1 MDIDS
6 TPKLKSFWERKE
18 GFTGMIFI
26 ALAAVAGGMALWT
39 ALPTLIAFATG
50 TIHLI
55 ILCAIIAGLVA
66 VLTDAR
72 FWSITSSMFQSVMRL
87 VTGIFVE
94 IDPVGI
100 CKNYIKQLEAKREN
114 INHEMENL
122 KAQKNS
128 IESAIADAT
137 DKMKTALSTA
147 RAAQNKGMENEAGVN
162 ALEAQRQKDFI
173 DKMQFI
179 LEKINMLYAMLE
191 KVEDNCETI
200 IKDTTNQVNA
210 KERERKMWKATSG
223 AIKSASSILMGN
235 SQERALFE
243 AGMESITED
252 IARKNGELDRF
263 VDRSR
268 TILSNMDL
276 QKGVMKDKGMELLK
290 EFENES
296 GSFLISDKDKKRI
309 LADTSFTV
317 TSKKKS
323 TDVSAL

>member
-1 MDIDS
+1 MDME

-18 GFTGMIFI
+18 GFTGMLFLGLG
-26 ALAAVAGGMALWT
+26 ALAGGFALWS

-50 TIHLI
+50 TIHLA
-55 ILCAIIAGLVA
+55 ILLGVIAAILA
-66 VLTDAR
+66 VVTDAR
-72 FWSITSSMFQSVMRL
+72 FWAISSSVFQSLMRFI
-87 VTGIFVE
+87 TGLIVE

-100 CKNYIKQLEAKREN
+100 CKNYIKQLEKKREN

-128 IESAIADAT
+128 IEAAIRDAT
-137 DKMKTALSTA
+137 NKMSTALATA
-147 RAAQNKGMENEAGVN
+147 RAAKAKGLTDDAGVN

-173 DKMQFI
+173 EKMQFI
-179 LEKINMLYAMLE
+179 LEKINMLYAMLD
-191 KVEDNCETI
+191 KVEKNCETI

-210 KERERKMWKATSG
+210 KERERAMWKATSG

-263 VDRSR
+263 VDRSK

-276 QKGVMKDKGMELLK
+276 QNGIMKEKGMELLK
-290 EFENES
+290 EFENSS
-296 GSFLISDKDKKRI
+296 GSLLISDKDMKRI
-309 LADTSFTV
+309 LADNSFSV
-317 TSKKKS
+317 TPKKKS
-323 TDVSAL
+323 ADVSVL